1 MTWPLAS
8 PLKENTNWI
17 VRDNIF
23 SNVEL
28 DQIIKL
34 GNSITSSSGT
44 IGSEITNEYRKS
56 NIAWLDTEDPE
67 FDWIYAT
74 LAPVIT
80 EINDAYYRFDLKSL
94 QTLQFT
100 RYTTT
105 GVYKPHSDLGR
116 QKPTRK
122 LSFTVQLSDPTD
134 YEGGDLRFLNLK
146 TTPESAPRTRGK
158 TIFFPSWMTH
168 EITPVTQGTR
178 YSLVGWVEGPL
189 FR

>member
-1 MTWPLAS
+1 MNWPLAS

-17 VRDNIF
+17 VKDNIF
-23 SNVEL
+23 SDIEL

-34 GNSITSSSGT
+34 GNGIESDIGT
-44 IGSEITNEYRKS
+44 IGSETTDEYRKS
-56 NIAWLDTEDPE
+56 SIAWMDIDDPD

-80 EINDAYYRFDLKSL
+80 NINDSYYRFDLKSI

-100 RYTTT
+100 KYTTN
-105 GVYKPHSDLGR
+105 GVYKPHCDLGR

-122 LSFTVQLSDPTD
+122 LSFSVQLSDTTEYD
-134 YEGGDLRFLNLK
+134 GGELRFLHLK
-146 TTPESAPRTRGK
+146 TNHEVAPKTRGK

-168 EITPVTQGTR
+168 EVTPVTQGTR

-189 FR
+189 FK

>member
-1 MTWPLAS
+1 MNWPLAS

-23 SNVEL
+23 SNIEL

-34 GNSITSSSGT
+34 GNSITSSTGT
-44 IGSEITNEYRKS
+44 IGSETTNEYRKS

-105 GVYKPHSDLGR
+105 GVYRPHSDLGR

-122 LSFTVQLSDPTD
+122 LSFTVQLSDPAE

-146 TTPESAPRTRGK
+146 TTPESAPGLEEK
-158 TIFFPSWMTH
+158 
-168 EITPVTQGTR
+168 
-178 YSLVGWVEGPL
+178 L
-189 FR
+189 FSSPAG